1 MIAVT
6 VHTGDTLS
14 AIASAHGESLAQV
27 EADNP
32 QFSSDFN
39 LILVGQ
45 TVNIGGGGTGTITSS
60 SPAFT
65 PSHTDGDG
73 DHDGDTSD
81 APAQSAPVHQAS
93 PSSTTFTPAAG
104 TVGSGAPSGISIPG
118 MPQGLANCIWF
129 RESTNG
135 TNPAAGGNQ
144 FGIIPASG
152 FNVAGDSV
160 AQQEQVAGQIF
171 AQSGG
176 GAWAADGCPG
186 T

>member
-6 VHTGDTLS
+6 VTAGETLS
-14 AIASAHGESLAQV
+14 GIASAHGESLAQV

-45 TVNIGGGGTGTITSS
+45 TVNIGGGGTGTITSAGT
-60 SPAFT
+60 AFA
-65 PSHTDGDG
+65 PHADGDG

-81 APAQSAPVHQAS
+81 APAQSAPVQHSS
-93 PSSTTFTPAAG
+93 PSSTTFTPSLG
-104 TVGSGAPSGISIPG
+104 TTGSGPPSAISIPG

-135 TNPAAGGNQ
+135 TNPAANGNQ